1 MKNLFNTIS
10 RLIGVSL
17 FAYCLASFME
27 MDLNAN
33 NWSSMSRGFV
43 ILGTL
48 AQFLLIIVQSEIDKL
63 Q

>member
-1 MKNLFNTIS
+1 MKKLFNMIS
-10 RLIGVSL
+10 RLIGVFL
-17 FAYCLASFME
+17 FTYCLASFME

-48 AQFLLIIVQSEIDKL
+48 AQFLLIIVQTEIDKL